1 MKIDTIIFDFGGVL
15 VDWDPKYVYQELFDE
30 PEKMHWFLE
39 NICTN
44 EWNLEQDRGRSLAE
58 GTEILAKQ
66 FPEQDEL
73 IRAFYGRWKEMLSGE
88 IRGTVE
94 ILHELKRKYPV
105 YGLTNWS
112 AETFPVALERFDFF
126 KVFDGIVVSG
136 TEKLVK
142 PDKAIFQLILDRYH
156 LKAENSLFIDDNAK
170 NIRTA
175 EEMGFHAIHFESP
188 EKLKAKL
195 TLMKIL

>member
-15 VDWDPKYVYQELFDE
+15 VDWDPKYVYRQLFDK

-44 EWNLEQDRGRSLAE
+44 EWNLEQDRGRSLAV
-58 GTEILAKQ
+58 GTEILTKQ
-66 FPEQDEL
+66 FPEHDEL
-73 IRAFYGRWKEMLSGE
+73 IGAFYGRWKEMLSGE
-88 IRGTVE
+88 IPGTVE
-94 ILHELKRKYPV
+94 ILLELKREYPV

-136 TEKLVK
+136 TERLVK
-142 PDKAIFQLILDRYH
+142 PDQAIFQLILDRYR
-156 LKAENSLFIDDNAK
+156 LKAENSLFIDDNVK
-170 NIRTA
+170 NIRAA

-188 EKLKAKL
+188 EKLRAKL

>member
-1 MKIDTIIFDFGGVL
+1 MKIETIIFDFGGVL
-15 VDWDPKYVYQELFDE
+15 VDWDPKYLYRELFEE

-58 GTEILAKQ
+58 GTEILTRK
-66 FPEQDEL
+66 FPEHDVL
-73 IRAFYGRWKEMLSGE
+73 IRAFYGRWKEMLKGE
-88 IRGTVE
+88 IGGTVE
-94 ILHELKRKYPV
+94 ILSELKGKYPL

-142 PDKAIFQLILDRYH
+142 PDRAIFQLILERYR
-156 LKAENSLFIDDNAK
+156 LKAENALFIDDNIK
-170 NIRTA
+170 NIRAA
-175 EEMGFHAIHFESP
+175 EEMGFPAIWFESP
-188 EKLKAKL
+188 KKLRIRL
-195 TLMKIL
+195 TQMNVL

>member
-15 VDWDPKYVYQELFDE
+15 VDWDPKYVYQKLFDE
-30 PEKMHWFLE
+30 PEKMYWFLE

-58 GTEILAKQ
+58 GTAILAAQ
-66 FPEQDEL
+66 FPEHDEL
-73 IRAFYGRWKEMLSGE
+73 IRAFYGRWKEMLGGE

-94 ILHELKRKYPV
+94 ILLELKRKYPV

-126 KVFDGIVVSG
+126 QVFDGIVVSG
-136 TEKLVK
+136 TERLVK
-142 PDKAIFQLILDRYH
+142 PDKAIFQLILDRYQ
-156 LKAENSLFIDDNAK
+156 LKAESALFIDDNIK
-170 NIRTA
+170 NIRAA
-175 EEMGFHAIHFESP
+175 EEMGFQAIQFEDP
-188 EKLKAKL
+188 EKLRARL
-195 TLMKIL
+195 TQINIL